1 MKNLSI
7 LFFAAVSLLTAA
19 AYPITPNQVD
29 NFQDGTTQ
37 NWTGG
42 SLDPIQ
48 PSILS
53 GGFGGSTDNFLR
65 VVSSGSITAG
75 GKLVFF
81 NITQWA
87 GNYITANIVNISMRI
102 RNSGTT
108 LLNLRVAFN
117 GTAGWFVSTNPVN
130 LNPDGVWKIISFP
143 VNPAALTG
151 TGDPNTTLSGVT
163 AFRILHTSTANFT
176 GEPIV
181 AQLDVDDITAESLT
195 PVEGENQNSI
205 PYEYSLDQNYPNPF
219 NPSTIIKY
227 ALPFESHVT
236 LSIYNVLGKIVKE
249 LFDGVQNFGVHF
261 INFNSEGL
269 SSGIYFYSLH
279 AVSANNKSNFYNTRK
294 MTLLK

>member
-1 MKNLSI
+1 MKNLPI

-37 NWTGG
+37 NWTSG
-42 SLDPIQ
+42 SLNPIQ
-48 PSILS
+48 PSVLP
-53 GGFGGSTDNFLR
+53 GGFGGNSDNFLR
-65 VVSSGSITAG
+65 IVSSGSITAG

-87 GNYITANIVNISMRI
+87 GNYITANIVNINMRI
-102 RNSGTT
+102 RNSGTS

-117 GTAGWFVSTNPVN
+117 GTAGWFVSTSPVN
-130 LNPDGVWKIISFP
+130 LNPDGAWKIISFP

-163 AFRILHTSTANFT
+163 AFMILHTSTANFT

-205 PYEYSLDQNYPNPF
+205 PHEYSLDQNYPNPF
-219 NPSTIIKY
+219 NPSTSIKY
-227 ALPFESHVT
+227 SLPFESQVNLT
-236 LSIYNVLGKIVKE
+236 IYNILGKFVKE
-249 LFDGVQNFGVHF
+249 LAVGVQNSGVHF

-269 SSGIYFYSLH
+269 SSGIYFFSLH
-279 AVSANNKSNFYNTRK
+279 AVSADKKTTFNYTRK